1 MAAALAI
8 PNCKLDIVPEAIIK
22 EAFCGCNRKWKRN
35 EQPQILNLTRNQ
47 LERLLL
53 SMLIN
58 INQQN
63 PQLRLIH
70 QVVEILKKGGIVVY
84 PTDTYY
90 GMGCDIM
97 NKKAIEKIYQL
108 KQRNKSIPFS
118 FICSGLKNISDYA
131 KVSNYAYKTM
141 KRLLPGP
148 YTFILEGSRL
158 VPKIMLTKRKTA
170 GIRVPDNPICL
181 ALVNELENPL
191 LTTSATMPDGTIFHD
206 ASLIH
211 DFFGNRVDA
220 VVDGSIV
227 PGQPSSVI
235 SLIDD
240 IPEVIRKGIGDVS
253 LFE

>member
-1 MAAALAI
+1 
-8 PNCKLDIVPEAIIK
+8 
-22 EAFCGCNRKWKRN
+22 
-35 EQPQILNLTRNQ
+35 
-47 LERLLL
+47 
-53 SMLIN
+53 MLIN

-63 PQLRLIH
+63 PQQRLIMK
-70 QVVEILKKGGIVVY
+70 VVNILKNGGVVVY

-90 GMGCDIM
+90 GIGCDIM
-97 NKKAIEKIYQL
+97 NKKAIERIYQI
-108 KQRNKSIPFS
+108 KQRNKSKPFS
-118 FICSGLKNISDYA
+118 FICSSLKNISLYA

-148 YTFILEGSRL
+148 YTFILEGSKL

-181 ALVNELENPL
+181 ALVNELGNPVI
-191 LTTSATMPDGTIFHD
+191 TTSATMPDGTIFHD

-211 DFFGNRVDA
+211 DYFGNRLDV

-235 SLIDD
+235 MLIDD
-240 IPEVIRKGIGDVS
+240 IPEVLREGLGDVS
-253 LFE
+253 IFE